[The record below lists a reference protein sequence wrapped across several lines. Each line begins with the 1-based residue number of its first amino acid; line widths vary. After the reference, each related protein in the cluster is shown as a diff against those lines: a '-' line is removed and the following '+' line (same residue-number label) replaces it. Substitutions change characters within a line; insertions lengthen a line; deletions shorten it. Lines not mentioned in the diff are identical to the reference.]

1 LRSNRLRL
9 TFILGALTAFSPMSI
24 DMYLPSLPTLERV
37 LRADAAAVQLTLAA
51 YFVGLALG
59 QALYGPLVDRFG
71 RKVPLYGGT
80 ALYVLASAG
89 CALAPDVHSLVVLRF
104 AQAIGGCAG
113 VVIARAVV
121 RDLFDE
127 QESARMFSLMLLV
140 MGVAP
145 ILAPLAGGYLLVLF
159 GWRSIFWAL
168 ALFGLSCLAG
178 ALLWLP
184 ETRPHEQRAQGGIGR
199 ALVGYGQ
206 LLADR
211 RFLGYTLAGGFAQ
224 AGMFAYI
231 SGSPSVFIDLY
242 GVPAQH
248 YGWLFG
254 LNALGLIVASQLNR
268 RVLVNYGA
276 GGVLSGANYA
286 NAMFGIVLMLL
297 AVTGVGGF
305 AGILIPLFGYVASLG
320 FVFPNAVAL
329 AMGPQ
334 GDRAGSASALLG
346 TVQFSA
352 ATIASVA
359 VGALYDGTARPMA
372 AVIAACAVLAVIAQR
387 LLVGDRAPA
396 HALPVKRSD

>member
-1 LRSNRLRL
+1 
-9 TFILGALTAFSPMSI
+9 MSI

-37 LRADAAAVQLTLAA
+37 FGADAASVQLTLAA
-51 YFVGLALG
+51 FFVGLALG

-71 RKVPLYGGT
+71 RKAPLYGGT

-89 CALAPDVHSLVVLRF
+89 CALAPDVHTLVVLRF
-104 AQAIGGCAG
+104 VQAIGGCAG

-127 QESARMFSLMLLV
+127 QESARMFSLMMLV
-140 MGVAP
+140 MGAAP
-145 ILAPLAGGYLLVLF
+145 ILAPLAGGYLLVLL

-168 ALFGLSCLAG
+168 ALFGLFCLAG

-184 ETRPHEQRAQGGIGR
+184 ETRPHRQRAKGGIGR
-199 ALVGYGQ
+199 ALAGYGQ

-211 RFLGYTLAGGFAQ
+211 RFLGYTLAGGCAQ

-254 LNALGLIVASQLNR
+254 LNALGLIAASQINR
-268 RVLVNYGA
+268 RLLMKYSA
-276 GGVLSGANYA
+276 REVLSAANCA
-286 NAMFGIVLMLL
+286 NAMCGTVLMLL

-305 AGILIPLFGYVASLG
+305 AGILVPLFGYVASLG
-320 FVFPNAVAL
+320 CIFPNAVAL

-334 GDRAGSASALLG
+334 GERAGSASALLG
-346 TVQFSA
+346 TVQFTA
-352 ATIASVA
+352 AAVASVS
-359 VGALYDGTARPMA
+359 VGVLYDGTAGPMA
-372 AVIAACAVLAVIAQR
+372 AVIAACGLLALVAQR
-387 LLVGDRAPA
+387 LLVGNPAPA
-396 HALPVKRSD
+396 HAPLVKRPD